1 MSQTDT
7 LQRFLIEDSAV
18 RGEIVHLDDTW
29 QAVLEK
35 RHYPTP
41 IRHTLGQFMAAAALL
56 SATLKFQGSLI
67 MQIRGSGPINL
78 LVVECTSGGAMRA
91 TAQWKGEPDTE
102 DLSKLFGDGQLVIT
116 IDPKLGKERYQGIV
130 ELKATTVAAA
140 LEDYL
145 MQSEQLATR
154 LWLAADQHQACGML
168 LQKLPQEVE
177 TEESDDWNRA
187 IQLAETLTDE
197 ELLMLSPSEII
208 RRLYHEETIRL
219 FASEP
224 MSFSCSCSRDR
235 VVNALRVMGPDD
247 LNTLIK
253 EHGSVSVDCEFCNQ
267 HYEFDA
273 VDVEQIFASA
283 NPTDAPPT
291 RQ

>member
-1 MSQTDT
+1 MSQNDT

-18 RGEIVHLDDTW
+18 RGEIVNLSDTW
-29 QAVLEK
+29 RSVLEK
-35 RHYPTP
+35 RQYPTP
-41 IRHTLGQFMAAAALL
+41 IRHTLGQFMAAASLL

-67 MQIRGSGPINL
+67 MQIRGSGPISL
-78 LVVECTSGGAMRA
+78 LVVECTSGGTLRA
-91 TAQWKGEPDTE
+91 TAKWNGDPDTE
-102 DLSKLFGDGQLVIT
+102 DLSTLFGDGQLVIT

-130 ELKATTVAAA
+130 ELKANTVAEA

-168 LQKLPQEVE
+168 LQKLPQDTDSAE
-177 TEESDDWNRA
+177 TDDWNRA
-187 IQLAETLTDE
+187 IHLAETLTRD
-197 ELLMLSPSEII
+197 ELLMLPPSEII

-224 MSFSCSCSRDR
+224 ISFSCSCSRDR
-235 VVNALRVMGPDD
+235 VINALRVMGPDD
-247 LNTLIK
+247 LNSLIQ
-253 EHGSVSVDCEFCNQ
+253 EHGSVSVDCEFCNE

-283 NPTDAPPT
+283 NPTDAPST
-291 RQ
+291 TQ

>member
-1 MSQTDT
+1 M
-7 LQRFLIEDSAV
+7 QRFLIEDSPV
-18 RGEIVHLDDTW
+18 RGELVHLDNTW
-29 QAVLEK
+29 RAVLEK

-41 IRHTLGQFMAAAALL
+41 IRNTLGQFMAAAALL

-67 MQIRGSGPINL
+67 MQIRGNGPIRL
-78 LVVECTSGGAMRA
+78 LVVECTSSGALRA
-91 TAQWKGEPDTE
+91 TAQWKDVPATE
-102 DLSKLFGDGQLVIT
+102 DLSELFGDGQLVIT
-116 IDPKLGKERYQGIV
+116 IDPRLGKERYQGIV
-130 ELKATTVAAA
+130 ELKASTVAKA

-154 LWLAADQHQACGML
+154 LWLASDQHQACGML
-168 LQKLPQEVE
+168 LQKLPQETGDE
-177 TEESDDWNRA
+177 DGDDWNRA
-187 IQLAETLTDE
+187 IHLAETLTKD
-197 ELLMLSPSEII
+197 ELLMMPPNEII

-235 VVNALRVMGPDD
+235 VVRALRVMGPDE
-247 LNTLIK
+247 LNKLIH
-253 EHGSVSVDCEFCNQ
+253 EQGNVSVDCEFCNE

-283 NPTDAPPT
+283 NPAEAPPT
-291 RQ
+291 PQ